1 MAEKKYGSFESVY
14 QGSYSPL
21 NPNYGSLFTGYR
33 VPVSQISLT
42 TDPRTANVISEVTSK
57 LSHGQKQ
64 IELSLVSPEVFESIP
79 KDHLKEV
86 NRLGKLT
93 GMEFSLHA
101 PVIDPAGFS
110 REGWS
115 ESERENNERQFKAV
129 VVRAH
134 DLNPKGNV
142 PVTFHAT
149 TGIYSTLTPKPKGVE
164 PTEEDV
170 VYVVNRET
178 GQIAGIRRERKYNPE
193 EKKEVW
199 LEPEEQLKEA
209 NKKMWDRN
217 FSSIAWEEV
226 KAGNMIGESAP
237 IVQPFLQA
245 LENKEITED
254 DLLPEQRQALNQM
267 KMGQVIYDDVGSHV
281 KAFYNDAM
289 RLWPKEVKEKNVEEL
304 KKIRNQ
310 IFEIEQKNLMEKNPA
325 EAAQRYDDALKR
337 FRKIV
342 KESPPQFYVPTTD
355 FALEKSKE
363 TLANTALFAYKKFG
377 KSAPIIS
384 VENVFPN
391 TVFAT
396 GSELASLV
404 KESRETFVK
413 KAKATGMGESEAR
426 EAASKL
432 IGATWD
438 TGHINMIR
446 KYGFGEDEEGKFNP
460 KKFEKFMVEETKK
473 IAPFVKHVHI
483 SDNFGFEHTELP
495 PGMGEVPLKGMLTE
509 IEKAGYKGP
518 KVIEAGNWWQHF
530 KTSPIPPAFEA
541 FGSPIYGMQMQP
553 YWNQAAAIY
562 GMPGPYS
569 GGYGMMLPEQHF
581 STYGS
586 GFSTLPSELGGTMPG
601 KGQKFSGTPME

>member
-21 NPNYGSLFTGYR
+21 NPNYGLLFTGYR

-42 TDPRTANVISEVTSK
+42 TDPRTANVINEVTSK

-79 KDHLKEV
+79 KEHLKEV

-93 GMEFSLHA
+93 GMDFSLHA
-101 PVIDPAGFS
+101 PIIDPAGFTD
-110 REGWS
+110 RGWS
-115 ESERENNERQFKAV
+115 EANRENAERQFNAV
-129 VVRAH
+129 VERAH

-149 TGIYSTLTPKPKGVE
+149 IGIPATLAPKPRGAE
-164 PTEEDV
+164 PSAEDSV
-170 VYVVNRET
+170 HVINRET
-178 GQIAGIRRERKYNPE
+178 GEFVGIRREKKYNPE
-193 EKKEVW
+193 KKEEVW
-199 LEPEEQLKEA
+199 LEPPEQLNEA
-209 NKKMWDRN
+209 NKRLWDRQ

-226 KAGNMIGESAP
+226 RAGDMIDRSAP

-245 LENKEITED
+245 LDKKEITED
-254 DLLPEQRQALNQM
+254 DLLPEQKQALSQM
-267 KMGQVIYDDVGSHV
+267 RMGQVIYDDLGSHI
-281 KAFYNDAM
+281 KSFYNDAM

-304 KKIRNQ
+304 NKIKNQ

-337 FRKIV
+337 FRRIV
-342 KESPPQFYVPTTD
+342 KDSPPQIYSPTTD
-355 FALEKSKE
+355 FALENSKK
-363 TLANTALFAYKKFG
+363 TIANTALSAFKKFG
-377 KSAPIIS
+377 NSAPVIS
-384 VENVFPN
+384 IENVFPN
-391 TVFAT
+391 TVFGTAD
-396 GSELASLV
+396 ELSKLI
-404 KESRETFVK
+404 KESREEFVK
-413 KAKATGMGESEAR
+413 TAKSQGINEGDAR
-426 EAASKL
+426 AAAGKL

-438 TGHINMIR
+438 TGHIFMAR
-446 KYGFGEDEEGKFNP
+446 KYGYTPE
-460 KKFEKFMVEETKK
+460 MTVEETKK
-473 IAPFVKHVHI
+473 IAPFIKHVHI
-483 SDNFGFEHTELP
+483 SDNFGYEHTELP

-553 YWNQAAAIY
+553 YWNQAATIY

-586 GFSTLPSELGGTMPG
+586 GFSTLPSELGGQMPG
-601 KGQKFSGTPME
+601 KGQRFSGTPME